1 MENKQSFIL
10 KINFIAIVLVI
21 LSMIFM
27 IIMPTSYKS
36 VFAETGTS
44 WNYPSDWTKIG
55 GDQDFVAVRASTV
68 HISDYYNGNIY
79 YREGSYE
86 DASYTIEYI
95 QQSGD
100 PTMYV
105 RRTFLK
111 GYFENSWYIAVLVD
125 LEMDPSDYASG
136 DGTTI
141 RSANATI
148 SSYIYKANKVG
159 SWIVTYWPTTQ
170 LGGRYAAG
178 APVAVMDS
186 STQSISIDAGFQG
199 KEISGS
205 FSIGYSKDT
214 PRLRIEA
221 TNLKTDNEANGFESK
236 YLYYKPYENNVAYT
250 ESKSVLKY
258 VAIYRCDSEIEY
270 YDIKV
275 ETQGEFFCDRLGYNL
290 IVRANRQQD
299 FYMKPSTG
307 FYKTYA

>member
-10 KINFIAIVLVI
+10 TINFIAIVVVI

-27 IIMPTSYKS
+27 IIMPTTYKS
-36 VFAETGTS
+36 VSAETGTS

-55 GDQDFVAVRASTV
+55 GDQDFVAVRASGVYT
-68 HISDYYNGNIY
+68 SEYYDNDIN
-79 YREGSYE
+79 YRQGGSE
-86 DASYTIEYI
+86 HSYITIEDI
-95 QQSGD
+95 QKGGD

-125 LEMDPSDYASG
+125 LEMDPANNDQTS
-136 DGTTI
+136 TTI
-141 RSANATI
+141 RSANAII

-170 LGGRYAAG
+170 LGGRYAYG
-178 APVAVMDS
+178 EPVAAMDS
-186 STQSISIDAGFQG
+186 STQSISIEAGFQG
-199 KEISGS
+199 KEICGS

-214 PRLRIEA
+214 PRLKIEA
-221 TNLKTDNEANGFESK
+221 TNLKTDNIANGFQTK
-236 YLYYKPYENNVAYT
+236 YHYYKPYENNVAYT
-250 ESKSVLKY
+250 ESKSNLKY
-258 VAIYRCDSEIEY
+258 VAIYRCDSAIEY

-275 ETQGEFFCDRLGYNL
+275 ETQAEFFCDRIGGNV
-290 IVRANRQQD
+290 IARASKSQD
-299 FYMKPSTG
+299 FFMKPSTG